1 MFTDKIKEAT
11 LEYHQQ
17 TEKILVGKMK
27 SMRSKDDYINLL
39 KIFYSYFGG
48 LEQKT
53 SRYINQENLKDYAQR
68 RKTEA
73 IADDLKMLGSTAPKF
88 AGNGFLPKIDNY
100 LQAFG
105 ALYVIEGST
114 LGGKIISKMIQQHLH
129 IDNGAGLSFFNS
141 YGEHTQQMW
150 DEFKAVLNAAVDTDK
165 AEAIVLNAANQTFA
179 CFKRWMEK

>member
-27 SMRSKDDYINLL
+27 SMRSKDDYIDLL

-53 SRYINQENLKDYAQR
+53 RQYINQENLKDYARR

-73 IADDLKMLGSTAPKF
+73 IADDLKALGSTIPPF
-88 AGNGFLPKIDNY
+88 AGDEFLPPIDNY

-129 IDNGAGLSFFNS
+129 IDNGTGLSFFNG
-141 YGEHTQQMW
+141 YAEQTQQMW
-150 DEFKAVLNAAVDTDK
+150 LEFKAVLNAAVNTDE
-165 AEAIVLNAANQTFA
+165 AESIVLNAANQTFA
-179 CFKRWMEK
+179 CFKRWMQK